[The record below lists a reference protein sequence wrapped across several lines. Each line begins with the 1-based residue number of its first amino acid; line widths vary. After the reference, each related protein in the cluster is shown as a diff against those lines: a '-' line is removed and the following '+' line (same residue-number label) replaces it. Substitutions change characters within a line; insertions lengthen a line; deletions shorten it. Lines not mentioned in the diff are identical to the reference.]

1 MDRRSNGL
9 ATIPAQTLATGI
21 RLLLAASADP
31 FDQAT
36 LLMTESG
43 TGQPEGSDAIVVLV
57 GPQRW
62 HPSRRGPLVDAIGT
76 LGGRCGLVVDVY
88 PVRPTDIK
96 KQADIKR
103 QDDIRRQAE
112 IGAQSAG
119 VAKIVAWMR
128 AGTSLLES
136 DGS

>member
-9 ATIPAQTLATGI
+9 ATIPVRAFGDGI
-21 RLLLAASADP
+21 RSLLAASADS

-36 LLMTESG
+36 LFVIGSG
-43 TGQPEGSDAIVVLV
+43 TGQLEGSDAIVVLV

-62 HPSRRGPLVDAIGT
+62 HPSRRGPLVDAIGG

-88 PVRPTDIK
+88 PVRPT
-96 KQADIKR
+96 DIKR

>member
-36 LLMTESG
+36 LLITESG
-43 TGQPEGSDAIVVLV
+43 TGQLEGSDAIVVLV

-62 HPSRRGPLVDAIGT
+62 HPSRRGPLVDAIGG

-88 PVRPTDIK
+88 PVRPT
-96 KQADIKR
+96 DIKR